1 MKLPQDIAALAAETV
16 VALKAKGLTVV
27 TAESCTGGL
36 ISGALT
42 SISGSSEVVYG
53 GFVTYANEAK
63 ISMIGVPFAQLRQ
76 HGAVSQEVAVAMAE
90 GALSM
95 AGTHVAVAVTGIAGP
110 GGGSADKPVGLVH
123 FAVATADDTVHA
135 KKVFANMDRDAVRHA
150 TLVQALRMLLKA
162 ARG

>member
-16 VALKAKGLTVV
+16 AALKAKGLTVV

-42 SISGSSEVVYG
+42 SISGSSDVVYG

-63 ISMIGVPFAQLRQ
+63 ISMIGVPFSLLRQ
-76 HGAVSQEVAVAMAE
+76 HGAVSQEVAVAMAD

-123 FAVATADDTVHA
+123 FAVATGDDTVHA

-150 TLVQALRMLLKA
+150 TVVQALRMLLKA

>member
-1 MKLPQDIAALAAETV
+1 
-16 VALKAKGLTVV
+16 
-27 TAESCTGGL
+27 
-36 ISGALT
+36 
-42 SISGSSEVVYG
+42 
-53 GFVTYANEAK
+53 
-63 ISMIGVPFAQLRQ
+63 
-76 HGAVSQEVAVAMAE
+76 MAE

-135 KKVFANMDRDAVRHA
+135 KKVFANMDRDAVRQA
-150 TLVQALRMLLKA
+150 TVVQALRMLLKA